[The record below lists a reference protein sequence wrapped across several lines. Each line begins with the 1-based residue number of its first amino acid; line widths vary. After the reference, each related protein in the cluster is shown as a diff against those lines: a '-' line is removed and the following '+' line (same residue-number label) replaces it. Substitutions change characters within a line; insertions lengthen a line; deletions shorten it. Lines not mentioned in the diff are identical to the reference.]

1 VTPVTQPKL
10 LPTTISKMTEMFRI
24 IQSNIDKTRVINTNP
39 RTIRNNKYIAI
50 IEGDDINA
58 ILATPYDIIVVGA
71 EAIEAVTEIVSRVP
85 ERAFQIVGA
94 YCTTAEETTAAC
106 KLEAALASGI
116 TADFADVR
124 QYVKLLRPQRA
135 KSVPSSTIQFTIGSN
150 EQFPTADDF
159 MKSMYPTATA
169 WKPSDARPNLHL
181 FAQVWKPAQKQR
193 LDELQ
198 TAFFM
203 NANNPYVHSI
213 HVSLDGDDAVDVLSK
228 IPQDLMHKIIY
239 APLTERLTYRSSM
252 EYMKTLP
259 AGDFAALINTDIYF
273 DESIR
278 ELWNM
283 SMKNTCVSLLRYE
296 SSVNY
301 VNGVSGAAVPLIFGP
316 RSDSQDAWFFA
327 VNDLN
332 GHYDSGESWV
342 ELDFRLGV
350 PGCDN
355 AIAGELLRRRWNV
368 VNPAF
373 SIRALHLH
381 ESNERSYTILDRVSL
396 GLYLCINPTEIY

>member
-1 VTPVTQPKL
+1 MSEL
-10 LPTTISKMTEMFRI
+10 FRN
-24 IQSNIDKTRVINTNP
+24 IQENIDQTKVINTNP
-39 RTIRNNKYIAI
+39 RTARINKYIAI

-58 ILATPYDIIVVGA
+58 ILSTPYDIIVVGA
-71 EAIEAVTEIVSRVP
+71 EAIEAATKIVSQVP

-94 YCTTAEETTAAC
+94 YCTTAEEIAAAR

-116 TADFADVR
+116 TADFADIR
-124 QYVKLLRPQRA
+124 QYVKLLRRQRTTLA
-135 KSVPSSTIQFTIGSN
+135 PSPTIQFTIGSN
-150 EQFPTADDF
+150 EKFPTADDF
-159 MKSMYPTATA
+159 MKSLYPKATA
-169 WKPSDARPNLHL
+169 WKPGDARPNLHL
-181 FAQVWKPAQKQR
+181 FAQVWKPALKQR

-213 HVSLDGDDAVDVLSK
+213 HVSLDGDDATDVFAK
-228 IPQDLMHKIIY
+228 IPQDLMHKIVHVPIT
-239 APLTERLTYRSSM
+239 ARLTYCSSM

-259 AGDFAALINTDIYF
+259 AGDYTALINTDIYF

-283 SMKNTCVSLLRYE
+283 SMKNACVTLLRYE
-296 SSVNY
+296 STVRY
-301 VNGVSGAAVPLIFGP
+301 ARGVPGAPVPHIFGP

-327 VNDLN
+327 VDDLN
-332 GHYDSGESWV
+332 AHYDSGESWM
-342 ELDFRLGV
+342 ELNFRLGI

-381 ESNERSYTILDRVSL
+381 ESNERSYTLLDRVSL
-396 GLYLCINPTEIY
+396 GLYLCITPTEIY

>member
-1 VTPVTQPKL
+1 
-10 LPTTISKMTEMFRI
+10 MTEMFRN
-24 IQSNIDKTRVINTNP
+24 IQENIDHTRVINTNP
-39 RTIRNNKYIAI
+39 RTARINKYIAI
-50 IEGDDINA
+50 VEGDDINA

-71 EAIEAVTEIVSRVP
+71 EAIEAVTKIVSQVP

-94 YCTTAEETTAAC
+94 YCTTAEEIAAAR
-106 KLEAALASGI
+106 KLEAVLASGI
-116 TADFADVR
+116 TADFADIR
-124 QYVKLLRPQRA
+124 QYVKLLRPQGA
-135 KSVPSSTIQFTIGSN
+135 KSVPSSTIQFTIRSN
-150 EQFPTADDF
+150 EKFPTADDF

-169 WKPSDARPNLHL
+169 WRPGDTRPNLHL

-213 HVSLDGDDAVDVLSK
+213 HVSLDGDDATDVFAK
-228 IPQDLMHKIIY
+228 IPQDLLHKIVHVPIT
-239 APLTERLTYRSSM
+239 ARLTYRSSM

-259 AGDFAALINTDIYF
+259 AGDYTALINTDIYF

-296 SSVNY
+296 STVRY
-301 VNGVSGAAVPLIFGP
+301 ALGVTKTPIPPIFGP
-316 RSDSQDAWFFA
+316 RADSQDTWFFA
-327 VNDLN
+327 VDDLN
-332 GHYDSGESWV
+332 AHYDSGESWM

-381 ESNERSYTILDRVSL
+381 ESNERSYTLLDRVSL
-396 GLYLCINPTEIY
+396 GLYLCITPTEIY

>member
-1 VTPVTQPKL
+1 
-10 LPTTISKMTEMFRI
+10 MTDIFKN
-24 IQSNIDKTRVINTNP
+24 IQANIDKTNAILTTP
-39 RTIRNNKYIAI
+39 RTARINQYIAI
-50 IEGDDINA
+50 IEGDVEKEQ

-71 EAIEAVTEIVSRVP
+71 DAIQAVTEIVSKVP

-94 YCTTAEETTAAC
+94 YCNNDEELAAAAS
-106 KLEAALASGI
+106 LETILATGI
-116 TADFADVR
+116 TADFADIR
-124 QYVKLLRPQRA
+124 QYVKLLRRQRA
-135 KSVPSSTIQFTIGSN
+135 TLAPSPTIQFTIGSN
-150 EQFPTADDF
+150 EKFPTADDF
-159 MKSMYPTATA
+159 MKSLYPKATA
-169 WKPSDARPNLHL
+169 WKPGDARPNLHL
-181 FAQVWKPAQKQR
+181 FAQVWKPALKQR
-193 LDELQ
+193 LEELQ
-198 TAFFM
+198 TAFYM
-203 NANNPYVHSI
+203 NAINPYVHSI
-213 HVSLDGDDAVDVLSK
+213 HVSLDGNDATDVLSK
-228 IPQDLMHKIIY
+228 IPQDLMHKIVYVPI
-239 APLTERLTYRSSM
+239 TERLTYRIAM

-259 AGDFAALINTDIYF
+259 AGDFASLINTDIYF

-283 SMKNTCVSLLRYE
+283 SMKNTCVALLRYE
-296 SSVNY
+296 SSVRY
-301 VNGVSGAAVPLIFGP
+301 ALGVPKAHVPLIFGP
-316 RSDSQDAWFFA
+316 RHDSQDTWIFT

-332 GHYDSGESWV
+332 AHCEKGESWS

-381 ESNERSYTILDRVSL
+381 ESNERTYTRLDRVSL